1 MLAYRYYIP
10 TAFIAATLLTVLE
23 RCEDSESQKRSV
35 NKRLNLKNYSAR
47 PTSSGLR
54 VAKVRNIL
62 GKIKK

>member
-1 MLAYRYYIP
+1 VFEVSIN
-10 TAFIAATLLTVLE
+10 
-23 RCEDSESQKRSV
+23 QKQSV